1 MADLKEPRV
10 HLSKTLFVRN
20 LPYSTTDEVLESVFS
35 PYGELRRCFVVKE
48 KGKKLKKGIYFVLAQ
63 VERTV
68 EDLGMSL
75 MLKGNAFVSKL

>member
-35 PYGELRRCFVVKE
+35 PYGELKRCFVVKE
-48 KGKKLKKGIYFVLAQ
+48 KGKKFYKLKKKVYIYFLSWLRWR
-63 VERTV
+63 E
-68 EDLGMSL
+68 L
-75 MLKGNAFVSKL
+75 